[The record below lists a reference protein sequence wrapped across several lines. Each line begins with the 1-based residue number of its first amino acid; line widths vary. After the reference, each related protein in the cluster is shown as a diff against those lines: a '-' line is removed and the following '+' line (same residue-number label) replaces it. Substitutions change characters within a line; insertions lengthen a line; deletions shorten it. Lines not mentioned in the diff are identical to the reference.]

1 MTEDEYKEKM
11 FGDNYKFSPLPN
23 FPRDHWINQNRHSW
37 SEEEIRNLYK
47 KYVGEREIKLNS
59 CDVLIRPVDLN
70 YKSLVIEDQKKD
82 RAPLICGRLIG
93 MGMMAF
99 DLAGFP
105 KGASAT
111 YNDYVLFN
119 YEDATDWKID
129 FNPLVTVNDL
139 DILGV
144 IEDPYKI
151 KNNNNEV

>member
-1 MTEDEYKEKM
+1 MTHDEYIEIIFGDNNKFTHHPLFPDKHWVNKNRHFWTEDEIK
-11 FGDNYKFSPLPN
+11 
-23 FPRDHWINQNRHSW
+23 
-37 SEEEIRNLYK
+37 NLYE
-47 KYVGEREIKLNS
+47 KYVGRREIKLNS

-70 YKSLVIEDQKKD
+70 YKSLVIEDQKND
-82 RAPLICGRLIG
+82 RAPLICGKVIG
-93 MGMMAF
+93 LGMMAF
-99 DLAGFP
+99 CKAGFP

-129 FNPLVTVNDL
+129 FTPLVTVNDL

-151 KNNNNEV
+151 RNNNNEV